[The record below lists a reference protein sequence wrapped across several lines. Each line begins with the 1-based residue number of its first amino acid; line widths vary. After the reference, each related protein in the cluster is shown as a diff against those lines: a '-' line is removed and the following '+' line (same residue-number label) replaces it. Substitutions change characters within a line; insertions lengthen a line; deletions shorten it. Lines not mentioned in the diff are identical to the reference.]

1 MFVLKIIFGIIGI
14 LLLLSFFDF
23 LLRCITDSILYDYT
37 IGKAVKKELKML
49 DKDDK
54 NHWYFL
60 ERESAQTGSLF
71 AGF

>member
-1 MFVLKIIFGIIGI
+1 MLVLKIIFGIIGI

-23 LLRCITDSILYDYT
+23 LFRCIAESILYDYT

-54 NHWYFL
+54 NH
-60 ERESAQTGSLF
+60 
-71 AGF
+71 